1 MGMGSASDCLLGQ
14 CERIMWISGSEAGLK
29 VKKSEGGVEGN
40 NRCGDDVALLP
51 ARDRR
56 SLDIFISEERIKAVS
71 E

>member
-1 MGMGSASDCLLGQ
+1 
-14 CERIMWISGSEAGLK
+14 MWISGSEAGLK